1 MPAIT
6 YPIDTEA
13 PAPALPAIDQL
24 NHLIR
29 GRRSVFPQHFSGEVV
44 PREQVEMILENAHW
58 APTHGRTE
66 PWFFH
71 VYSGEGL
78 AQFGELHAK
87 LYKQHAPAD
96 QFSEVKYETLRTKP
110 THCSHLI
117 VLCMKRG
124 SNEKIPVI
132 EEIESVACAVQNM
145 ALTVA
150 ALGLGGYWGSGGMT
164 YHPALRD
171 ALGLGPDDQ
180 VLGLFHLGVP
190 KAAPAQGLRKTPW
203 TEHVAWHE

>member
-1 MPAIT
+1 MA
-6 YPIDTEA
+6 
-13 PAPALPAIDQL
+13 QV

-29 GRRSVFPQHFSGEVV
+29 GRRSVYPQHFSEEVV

-78 AQFGELHAK
+78 ARFGELHAG
-87 LYKQHAPAD
+87 LYRAHTPAEK
-96 QFSEVKYETLRTKP
+96 FSEATFDKLRTKP
-110 THCSHLI
+110 TQCSHLI

-124 SNEKIPVI
+124 PNEKIPEI

-145 ALTVA
+145 ALTVT

-164 YHPALRD
+164 YHPALGE
-171 ALGLGPDDQ
+171 ALGLGPADR

-190 KAAPAQGLRKTPW
+190 RVVPPQGLRKTPW